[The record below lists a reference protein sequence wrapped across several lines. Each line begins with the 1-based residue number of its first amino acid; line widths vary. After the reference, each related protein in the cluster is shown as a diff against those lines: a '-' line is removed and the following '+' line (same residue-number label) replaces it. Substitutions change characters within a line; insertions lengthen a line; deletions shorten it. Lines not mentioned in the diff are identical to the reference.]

1 MNRVEEEKSLEI
13 NIGINGCVKTNLV
26 VGQVK
31 CYRNEIIACSKDSW
45 TCIKPNLG
53 SIKYK

>member
-1 MNRVEEEKSLEI
+1 MNKCMNRVEEEKLLEI

-31 CYRNEIIACSKDSW
+31 CYRKRKNASSKDSW
-45 TCIKPNLG
+45 T
-53 SIKYK
+53 YK